1 MTALSYRKSVS
12 LFAILFIA
20 ASISITGCGPGP
32 VARPLKNT
40 RQPAGDLHPQRPNTL
55 VFSVFVDGLDVGR
68 EVRSVRSLQ
77 GPFGT
82 ESLTLSHLFKRKSL
96 KSYDFNHY
104 TVRSELTLSSDGT
117 FLRGSYVVL
126 DSLSG
131 TVVSQVGFTG
141 DRWERIKEFRESV
154 SDPVRQ
160 LPLPLPIVGNE
171 IIGFRLHDFMRDIS
185 TGDKDFS
192 AVVRYYNPW
201 MDSPAAI
208 GFAPPKPGNLTHDGL
223 EIEGTWVTAF
233 RAGTDRIFVRI
244 FFDENGLPLE
254 EHYPAVHQIRR
265 LSDRILPFPQETSSA
280 RSGRLFSDAYVGLIH
295 SVTNARFRLVGT
307 EPLGFDALA
316 FLDDPANQKLTVVS
330 KNELELK
337 VFPGSP
343 DNNDPPNDTD
353 LSKTEYIVTIAP
365 YFREAVLYLRSGGK
379 NGSLPKIRRDNAST
393 VVARSALI
401 RNPHR
406 FWKNPDKV
414 AKLVMNYVYTLLPEK
429 THLPKMTY
437 GVTILRRG
445 SGDCRDHSILFT
457 SFMRALGIPT
467 RLVSGAFLSQ
477 GGTWEPHLWAMY
489 WDGSTWR
496 QLDPGNNAFSPGAL
510 YVAFGKGAY
519 RFSDLETYVAS
530 FLDRS
535 FSGVS
540 FDLIEAQSNGEELL
554 LARPRIPGS
563 KGADTSVFNAAI
575 ISQRGDHERA
585 LAVFDSGVDLD
596 SSSVES
602 LLFRVVL
609 LLNAGRAE
617 DALLSIASLRKITS
631 SATNIYNLDVM
642 EFRALLALDRQ
653 DDAAT
658 LLDDLCDSMSEDD
671 PSFIIHK
678 ARFLFATGP
687 PLDGISLLDNAIA
700 TYPDNFDLIMEF
712 VSMVSK
718 LDPPPQDEMIA
729 LALARADDA
738 NFRALYTEPE
748 IFAARARL
756 LFLVGS
762 TVEAMT
768 AADHGLVLKPFDPEL
783 DDLRN
788 GRFASASSIED

>member
-1 MTALSYRKSVS
+1 MS
-12 LFAILFIA
+12 
-20 ASISITGCGPGP
+20 
-32 VARPLKNT
+32 
-40 RQPAGDLHPQRPNTL
+40 
-55 VFSVFVDGLDVGR
+55 
-68 EVRSVRSLQ
+68 SLQ
-77 GPFGT
+77 GPFGP

-104 TVRSELTLSSDGT
+104 TVRSELTLASDGT

-160 LPLPLPIVGNE
+160 LPLPLPFVGNE
-171 IIGFRLHDFMRDIS
+171 VIGFRLHDLMRDIGF
-185 TGDKDFS
+185 GDKDFS
-192 AVVRYYNPW
+192 VVVAYYNPW

-208 GFAPPKPGNLTHDGL
+208 GFAPPQPGKLTRDGL

-233 RAGTDRIFVRI
+233 RAGTDRTFVRI

-265 LSDRILPFPQETSSA
+265 LANRILPFPQETSSA
-280 RSGRLFSDAYVGLIH
+280 RSGRLFSEAYVGLIH
-295 SVTNARFRLVGT
+295 SVTHARFRLVGT
-307 EPLGFDALA
+307 EPLGFDAFA
-316 FLDDPANQKLTVVS
+316 FLDDPTNQKLIFVS

-343 DNNDPPNDTD
+343 DSTDPPNYND
-353 LSKTEYIVTIAP
+353 LSSTEYIVTNAP
-365 YFREAVLYLRSGGK
+365 DIRDAVLYLRSGGK
-379 NGSLPKIRRDNAST
+379 NGSLPGIRRDNAST
-393 VVARSALI
+393 VVAGAALI
-401 RNPHR
+401 RNPQR

-414 AKLVMNYVYTLLPEK
+414 AKLVMNYVHTLLPEK
-429 THLPKMTY
+429 IHLKGMTY
-437 GVTILRRG
+437 AVTILRRG

-467 RLVSGAFLSQ
+467 RLVSGAFLSH
-477 GGTWEPHLWAMY
+477 GGIWEPHLWAMY

-540 FDLIEAQSNGEELL
+540 FDLVEAQSSGEELL

-563 KGADTSVFNAAI
+563 KGVDTSFFNAAI
-575 ISQRGDHERA
+575 ISQRGDHDRA
-585 LAVFDSGVDLD
+585 LAVFDNGVDLD

-602 LLFRVVL
+602 LLFRVDL

-617 DALLSIASLRKITS
+617 DALSSISSLRKITS
-631 SATNIYNLDVM
+631 SATNLYYLDVL
-642 EFRALLALDRQ
+642 EFRALLALHRQ

-658 LLDDLCDSMSEDD
+658 FLDRLCDSMSEDD
-671 PSFIIHK
+671 PSFIVHK

-687 PLDGISLLDNAIA
+687 PLDAISFLDNAIA
-700 TYPDNFDLIMEF
+700 TYPDNADLLTEF

-718 LDPPPQDEMIA
+718 LDPPPRDEMIA

-738 NFRALYTEPE
+738 LFKVLYTEPE

-756 LFLVGS
+756 LFLSGN

-768 AADHGLVLKPFDPEL
+768 AADHGLILKPFDPEL
-783 DDLRN
+783 NDLRN
-788 GRFASASSIED
+788 GRCANCP